1 MKKLDVVLARKKGLL
16 QGKPVSDSAITE
28 CEQKLSVKFSDDY
41 KECVRQYGA
50 LSYYGHELSGV
61 VSSPRLN
68 VVEVT
73 KEERETN
80 SGLPDNWYVIEQ
92 TGMDGIVIWQTE
104 SGEVFQSEYKEAP
117 LKVYG
122 SLVEYISS
130 FEN

>member
-1 MKKLDVVLARKKGLL
+1 MMKKLDVVLARKKGLL

-50 LSYYGHELSGV
+50 LSYYGHELTGV

-92 TGMDGIVIWQTE
+92 TGMDGIVIWQAD
-104 SGEVFQSEYKEAP
+104 SGEIFQSSPTGAYK
-117 LKVYG
+117 KICN
-122 SLVEYISS
+122 SLAEYI
-130 FEN
+130 ELD

>member
-50 LSYYGHELSGV
+50 LSYYGHELTGV

-68 VVEVT
+68 VVDVT
-73 KEERETN
+73 NEEKKVN
-80 SGLPDNWYVIEQ
+80 SGLPNNWYVIEQ
-92 TGMDGIVIWQTE
+92 TGMDGIVIWQAD
-104 SGEVFQSEYKEAP
+104 SGEIFQSSPTAAYK
-117 LKVYG
+117 KICN
-122 SLVEYISS
+122 SLAEYI
-130 FEN
+130 ELD

>member
-50 LSYYGHELSGV
+50 LSYYGHELTGV

-68 VVEVT
+68 VVDVT
-73 KEERETN
+73 NEEKKVN
-80 SGLPDNWYVIEQ
+80 SGLPNNWYVIEQ
-92 TGMDGIVIWQTE
+92 TGMDGIVIWQAD
-104 SGEVFQSEYKEAP
+104 SGEIFQSFPTGAYK
-117 LKVYG
+117 KICN
-122 SLVEYISS
+122 SLAEYI
-130 FEN
+130 ELD